1 MDCPACGQRTRVLES
16 RRAEDG
22 AAIRRRRQ
30 CPSCGHRFTSFE
42 RAEPE
47 PLFVLKRNGERK
59 PFDREKLRV
68 SLTRAAHKRP
78 VGAAEIDSLVARI
91 VADVR
96 AGGGEVEAA
105 RIGELC
111 LDGLRHLDAGAYLQF
126 AGVDLA
132 DPEAIRAEVEKL
144 SAGTSSNDGKNAANR
159 GRASRQFRPARV
171 GSSVVPPGNE
181 REERN

>member
-1 MDCPACGQRTRVLES
+1 MDCPSCGNRTRVLES

-22 AAIRRRRQ
+22 AAIRRRRE
-30 CPSCGHRFTSFE
+30 CVSCGRRFRTFE

-47 PLFVLKRNGERK
+47 PLFVVKRNGERK
-59 PFDREKLRV
+59 PFDREKLRA
-68 SLTRAAHKRP
+68 SLTRAVHKRP
-78 VGAAEIDSLVARI
+78 VEPAEIDALVARI
-91 VADVR
+91 VAHVR
-96 AGGGEVEAA
+96 GGGGELETA

-111 LDGLRHLDAGAYLQF
+111 LEGLRRLDAGAYLQF

-144 SAGTSSNDGKNAANR
+144 SAGTPSNDGKNAANR
-159 GRASRQFRPARV
+159 GHAGGQFRPAGV
-171 GSSVVPPGNE
+171 GSSVVTRGNE